1 MIDWGK
7 NGCGPAS
14 EGLVRVTIKNQL
26 PEIATV
32 TGAMEDFAR
41 SRDLPEAIRWRFHL
55 ALEEL
60 LRNVISHA
68 YPDKAEHAIEVT
80 LDCDDTHM
88 TAAITD
94 DGIPFNPL
102 NIAAPEL
109 SEALE
114 ERVVGGLGIHLARN
128 VVDTLT
134 YEWRD
139 SRNVVTL
146 VSELGVPQ

>member
-1 MIDWGK
+1 MIDWGED
-7 NGCGPAS
+7 GRGPAS
-14 EGLVRVTIKNQL
+14 EGLVRITITNQL
-26 PEIATV
+26 PEITTV
-32 TGAMEDFAR
+32 IGALEDFAR
-41 SRDLPEAIRWRFHL
+41 SRDLPEATRWRFHL

-68 YPDKAEHAIEVT
+68 YPDKVEHAIEIT
-80 LDCDDTHM
+80 LECNNTHM

-102 NIAAPEL
+102 NVAVPEL

-114 ERVVGGLGIHLARN
+114 ERVVGGLGIHLVRN

-139 SRNVVTL
+139 SRNVVT
-146 VSELGVPQ
+146 VTSALGMPQ

>member
-1 MIDWGK
+1 MIDWGED
-7 NGCGPAS
+7 GRGPAS
-14 EGLVRVTIKNQL
+14 EGLVRITIKNQL

-32 TGAMEDFAR
+32 TSAMENFAR
-41 SRDLPEAIRWRFHL
+41 SRDLPEAISWRFHL

-68 YPDKAEHAIEVT
+68 YPDSAEHDIEVT
-80 LDCDDTHM
+80 LDCDAAHM
-88 TAAITD
+88 TATITD

-102 NIAAPEL
+102 NIAAPNL
-109 SEALE
+109 SDALDDRE
-114 ERVVGGLGIHLARN
+114 VGGLGIHLARN

-139 SRNVVTL
+139 SRNVVTV
-146 VSELGVPQ
+146 VSALGAPK

>member
-1 MIDWGK
+1 MIDWGED
-7 NGCGPAS
+7 GRGPAS
-14 EGLVRVTIKNQL
+14 EGMVQITIKNQL

-41 SRDLPEAIRWRFHL
+41 SRDLSEAIRWRFHL

-60 LRNVISHA
+60 LRNVIKHA
-68 YPDKAEHAIEVT
+68 YPDREEHDIEVT
-80 LDCDDTHM
+80 LDCNDTHM
-88 TAAITD
+88 TATITD

-102 NIAAPEL
+102 NVAAPEL

-114 ERVVGGLGIHLARN
+114 EREVGGLGIHLARS

-134 YEWRD
+134 HEWRD
-139 SRNVVTL
+139 GRNVVT
-146 VSELGVPQ
+146 VASALGMPQ